1 MQTVQIFNKDQS
13 VPKQW
18 KKLMSSGKNK
28 ESLMVFNH
36 WSFYLSSKHNSSLP
50 CMHIASRSKYIL
62 LTPGV
67 SPNDPVVGQEIP
79 ELTSDH
85 EEADTRVLLHSKH
98 AAGSHER
105 IIIKTPDTDVFVL
118 CTHSRPN
125 SCSVLRSYLKL
136 HTELGRLWCT
146 TMQKTI
152 AI

>member
-28 ESLMVFNH
+28 ESLMVFLCNH
-36 WSFYLSSKHNSSLP
+36 WSSYLSSKLSSLP
-50 CMHIASRSKYIL
+50 CMYITSRSKCIL

-79 ELTSDH
+79 ELTSDY
-85 EEADTRVLLHSKH
+85 EEADTRVLFHSKH

-105 IIIKTPDTDVFVL
+105 IIIQSPDMDVFVL
-118 CTHSRPN
+118 
-125 SCSVLRSYLKL
+125 
-136 HTELGRLWCT
+136 CT